1 MAINTVDRIAA
12 PSGEVFVRDY
22 LRRQQPVI
30 LEGLFDG
37 QAIAGVRTEE
47 AARAAFGSVQIAV
60 DNEYLSGIRERQHQ
74 GGVPASAEIMTI
86 AGYLDY
92 VREHPETRRMCSE
105 KPTPAEVIQ
114 TFKLPPYDA
123 YEDAVTSVFVGN
135 AGNFAHMHF
144 DGDYRHVMFY
154 QVFGTKR
161 FILVPPA
168 EGRKLH
174 AIGNN
179 ALWCL
184 EHFTE
189 ADKRSFLEFVNGY
202 ECTIHAGETLY
213 MPAAI
218 WHYVEYTTTG
228 MSYNIRFGRNR
239 YTRFFANAFHMN
251 TSLQMIAWKMAD
263 ETVAGE
269 RYADMFK
276 RLTAAYK
283 KGYGSAKEKRL
294 ALQAVFD
301 CVRDEMYPESTT
313 GDYGISEDLPLAEIY
328 AQGAER
334 LYSAVPGLVG
344 RA

>member
-1 MAINTVDRIAA
+1 MTRIAA

-22 LRRQQPVI
+22 LRKQQPVI

-37 QAIAGVRTEE
+37 QPIADVRTEE

-60 DNEYLSGIRERQHQ
+60 DNEYLSGIRERQQ
-74 GGVPASAEIMTI
+74 KDRVQSSAGMMTI

-92 VREHPETRRMCSE
+92 VREHPGTRRMCSE
-105 KPTPAEVIQ
+105 KPTPPEVIQ
-114 TFKLPPYDA
+114 TFKLPPYDN

-135 AGNFAHMHF
+135 EGNFAHMHF

-161 FILVPPA
+161 FILVPPS

-184 EHFTE
+184 EHFSE
-189 ADKRSFLEFVNGY
+189 ADKRSFLDFVNGY
-202 ECTIHAGETLY
+202 ECTIQAGEALY

-251 TSLQMIAWKMAD
+251 TSLQMIAWKMVDAS
-263 ETVAGE
+263 VAGE
-269 RYADMFK
+269 KYAEVFG
-276 RLTAAYK
+276 RLTSTYK
-283 KGYGSAKEKRL
+283 KAYGSAKEKRL

-301 CVRDEMYPESTT
+301 RIRDELYPESAA
-313 GDYGISEDLPLAEIY
+313 GDYAISDDLPLAEIY
-328 AQGAER
+328 EQGAER
-334 LYSAVPGLVG
+334 LYSAVPGLG